1 MWLNGRRWAI
11 NRTAGVE
18 ICTALD
24 ILRVEGQLLLFL
36 CYEAVALV
44 CDGRCVLGKF
54 LSDFNKFNTS
64 ASAAAVQLLS

>member
-44 CDGRCVLGKF
+44 CDG
-54 LSDFNKFNTS
+54 
-64 ASAAAVQLLS
+64 